1 MTMMPRFFTKFLP
14 WGLMGILLLILF
26 LVLRNTKD
34 KPLVP
39 EVKHHLLLER
49 MEQLGRLEL
58 CRMYIKDVIDYK
70 EAKEWYRMDPNV
82 VIIMHGEVIGCVDLA
97 KVDSTDILLGDS
109 TLIVTLPKP
118 EICVHKVDHAR
129 SRVYDVKSLIFDDD
143 AILVDR
149 AYKAGET
156 AILKSALEMDIYG
169 ETRKNALKLLV
180 PLLESTSGKQVTIR
194 FKE

>member
-1 MTMMPRFFTKFLP
+1 MPRFFNKILP
-14 WGLMGILLLILF
+14 WGLLGLSLVVLF
-26 LVLRNTKD
+26 FMLR
-34 KPLVP
+34 KPDEKALVP

-129 SRVYDVKSLIFDDD
+129 SRIYDVKSLIFDDD

-149 AYKAGET
+149 AYKAGEA

-169 ETRKNALKLLV
+169 ETRKNAIKLLG